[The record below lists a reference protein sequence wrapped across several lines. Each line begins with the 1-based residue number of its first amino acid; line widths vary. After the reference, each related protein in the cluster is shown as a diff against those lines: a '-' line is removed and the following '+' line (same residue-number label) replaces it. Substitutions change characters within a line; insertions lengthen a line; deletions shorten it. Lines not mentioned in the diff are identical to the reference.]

1 MEKFVVM
8 VTQRVA
14 LVTGSGKKRVG
25 WHVADALAGRGYHI
39 AVHYRTSA
47 REAAATVEHLR
58 GRGVDAAAFQADLT
72 EESAVRDLVRGVQDH
87 FGRLGVLVN
96 CAAVYKAQRLE
107 DVTAADVRHN
117 FEANLLG
124 TFLCAQQAGLVMVGQ
139 PEGGCIVNF
148 GDWAAAR
155 PYLDYAPYL
164 VSKGAVPALTRCL
177 AVELGTRNPRV
188 RVNCVLPGPVLFPPD
203 MPEAE
208 REEAIRSTLVGR
220 QGRPEN
226 VAAAVLF
233 LVENEFVT
241 GVCLPVD
248 GGRTIYAADGQSKG
262 GGNEDAIRVTVD
274 LRDQAREPCRTTRT

>member
-1 MEKFVVM
+1 MTLPTSEK
-8 VTQRVA
+8 RVA

-25 WHVADALAGRGYHI
+25 WHIADALAGRGFNI

-47 REAAATVEHLR
+47 NEAAETVEHLR
-58 GRGVDAAAFQADLT
+58 SRDVEAEAFQADLA
-72 EESAVRDLVRGVQDH
+72 EESAVRDLVRGAQDH
-87 FGRLGVLVN
+87 FGRLDVMVN
-96 CAAVYKAQRLE
+96 CAAVYNAKRLE

-117 FEANLLG
+117 FEVNLLG
-124 TFLCAQQAGLVMVGQ
+124 TFLCAQQAGLAMVRQ

-148 GDWAAAR
+148 SDWALTR
-155 PYLDYAPYL
+155 PYLNYSPYF

-203 MPEAE
+203 MHEAE
-208 REEAIRSTLVGR
+208 RTEAIRSTLTQREG
-220 QGRPEN
+220 QPHN

-233 LVENEFVT
+233 FVANDFVT

-248 GGRTIYAADGQSKG
+248 GGRTIYAAGS
-262 GGNEDAIRVTVD
+262 
-274 LRDQAREPCRTTRT
+274 

>member
-1 MEKFVVM
+1 MSLS
-8 VTQRVA
+8 TSARRVA

-25 WHVADALAGRGYHI
+25 WHVADALAGRGYDI

-47 REAAATVEHLR
+47 KEAAETVEHLHS
-58 GRGVDAAAFQADLT
+58 RGVEAVAFQADLA

-87 FGRLGVLVN
+87 FGRLDVLVN
-96 CAAVYKAQRLE
+96 CAAVYGAKRLE
-107 DVTAADVRHN
+107 EVTAADVRHN

-124 TFLCAQQAGLVMVGQ
+124 TFLCAQQAGLAMVRQ

-148 GDWAAAR
+148 GDWASAR
-155 PYLDYAPYL
+155 PYLNYAPYF
-164 VSKGAVPALTRCL
+164 VSKGAIPALTRCL

-208 REEAIRSTLVGR
+208 REEAIRSTLVRREG
-220 QGRPEN
+220 QPAN

-233 LVENEFVT
+233 LVENDFVT

-248 GGRTIYAADGQSKG
+248 GGRTIYAAGS
-262 GGNEDAIRVTVD
+262 
-274 LRDQAREPCRTTRT
+274 